1 MRDKDQVLDLR
12 IGIVEIRQK
21 EAVFSA
27 VFHRDIPADP
37 NPFHHPVLSA
47 KLRASDKLPKHS
59 SVT

>member
-21 EAVFSA
+21 ETVFSA

-47 KLRASDKLPKHS
+47 KL
-59 SVT
+59 